1 MFQQLILTGRLTQDA
16 KLSFTSGGT
25 ALAEFSVVTS
35 KPVKQ
40 QDGTF
45 QEKST
50 FHNRIKLW
58 GKRAEGLGQYLKKG
72 LVVQVVAELEYG
84 DYQKDG
90 VKHYTTDIRVNNIV
104 LMPSGGGNKQQQ
116 PKSAPGFPSQPQNQ
130 NAKPAQNAAPAA
142 QSASNDP
149 FDEPDF

>member
-16 KLSFTSGGT
+16 KLSFAGNNGA

-35 KPVKQ
+35 KQVKQ
-40 QDGTF
+40 KDGSF
-45 QEKST
+45 QEKSQ

-72 LVVQVVAELEYG
+72 IVVQVIGELEYG
-84 DYQKDG
+84 DYEKDG

-116 PKSAPGFPSQPQNQ
+116 PKTAPGFPSQPQGSS
-130 NAKPAQNAAPAA
+130 ASAPAA
-142 QSASNDP
+142 PVDANDP
-149 FDEPDF
+149 FDDPEF